1 MQARD
6 ILGYVSFGG
15 NVGCNLK
22 SSYYNNGNSRLVG
35 FYDFKLG
42 VSYTKKKNTLIM
54 GYKLYNDNYIFIEN
68 YNLLGYGIKLNGLF
82 IKWNYQLKNNFYF
95 GAEISLLREA
105 KQKFNVTENPKVYS
119 ICFGKKILNGRIGV
133 EYRCDYFSNKDKG
146 FNHINNFA
154 TIDVKI

>member
-82 IKWNYQLKNNFYF
+82 IKWNYQLNTLPG
-95 GAEISLLREA
+95 GATLPIPSSGSQTQDEFLDVY
-105 KQKFNVTENPKVYS
+105 NVS
-119 ICFGKKILNGRIGV
+119 
-133 EYRCDYFSNKDKG
+133 
-146 FNHINNFA
+146 H
-154 TIDVKI
+154 